1 MLTQGEDVE
10 AHALRQRGW
19 SISAIARHLGR
30 DRKTVRAYL
39 NGDRQ
44 PGARVSS
51 MPDPLE
57 RFVPYLRAR
66 FVDDCHLW
74 ASALFDEVVPL
85 GYDRSYPTF
94 ARQLRERGLRPHCEA
109 CRGVLGRDT
118 IEIDHPPGEEIQWDW
133 FERRRAPWGGTAYVL
148 LGTLPCSGRTRG
160 VLAESLDQ
168 AHLIE
173 AMDAVMRRLGGTA
186 RVWRTDRLAT
196 VIVPGSRDV
205 QPSFAPVAKHYGAVV
220 EPCPPRRGNRKGAV
234 ESAVRYVSGR
244 WWRTMTATTPE
255 EAQVSLDRFLVGP
268 GDARTRPIPTGT
280 SEAELSA
287 AVRADIHSRP
297 GIRVRAT
304 VGELAESEPLVA
316 LPALAFPATIEVT
329 RIVAAN
335 ATVAFRGNR
344 YSTPPGLTG
353 SELTVRHRLNSGT
366 VEIHS
371 PAGTLLVAHRLAPAG
386 AGAIVRTA
394 THRDALE
401 TAVLSAFTT
410 ARPCDRKAN
419 RPPGVAALAEAARLL
434 GPEGGDV
441 VIDLAR
447 YAELV
452 EGTG

>member
-1 MLTQGEDVE
+1 MLTEGEDVE

-19 SISAIARHLGR
+19 SISAIARHLNH

-39 NGDRQ
+39 SGQRQ
-44 PGARVSS
+44 PGRRASS
-51 MPDPLE
+51 TPDPLE
-57 RFVPYLRAR
+57 RFEPYLRAR
-66 FVDDCHLW
+66 FADDCHLW
-74 ASALFDEVVPL
+74 ATALFDEVVPL

-94 ARQLRERGLRPHCEA
+94 VRQLRERQLRPHCEA

-118 IEIDHPPGEEIQWDW
+118 IEIEHPPGEEIQWDW

-205 QPSFAPVAKHYGAVV
+205 QASFAPVAKHYGAVV

-255 EAQVSLDRFLVGP
+255 EAQVSLDRFLAGP
-268 GDARTRPIPTGT
+268 ADARTRPIPTAT
-280 SEAELSA
+280 SETDLSA
-287 AVRADIHSRP
+287 AVSADIHS
-297 GIRVRAT
+297 GSGNRVRAT
-304 VGELAESEPLVA
+304 VGELADAEPLRA

-329 RIVAAN
+329 RTVAAN

-344 YSTPPGLTG
+344 YSTPPGLGG
-353 SELTVRHRLNSGT
+353 SELTLRHRLNSGT

-394 THRDALE
+394 AHRDALE

-419 RPPGVAALAEAARLL
+419 RPPGAAALAEAARLL
-434 GPEGGDV
+434 GPEGSDV
-441 VIDLAR
+441 VVDLAR

-452 EGTG
+452 EGTR